1 MSGEV
6 SKKRQTSLT
15 LSDDLISAL
24 DGLKPEYGV
33 RSRGAVIE
41 HLLRYL
47 LEPDA
52 DDRDDEGESELVS
65 VAPKANVQEASS
77 LVLIKTKDSRSAE
90 ASDPSPT
97 FPPGPSSDAGGG
109 IDLPGFVRRR
119 SKTLKDTLK
128 AGASVQASESDPV
141 VSVVCHQDLVEAE
154 RAADAHWTSLYGQQ
168 PGTTVVE
175 AAITWLSRDLWPNV
189 EASEGEPF
197 TWTGANSAVQ
207 RLCSEWGMDPP
218 SLGRVMVV
226 AGTLEDPFATSN
238 LAERMPTMVRRF
250 VNRFRRSKKV
260 TSFET
265 LESTMTVLG
274 ALKLLGLS
282 TQPGAEVTL
291 KSIKDA
297 FKTAAKNAHPDTGGS
312 QESMRRVSEAYQ
324 LLSGVYRQG

>member
-52 DDRDDEGESELVS
+52 DDGDEGEADPVPITPQAD
-65 VAPKANVQEASS
+65 VHEASS
-77 LVLIKTKDSRSAE
+77 LVLIKTTDSGTAKDFGSSA
-90 ASDPSPT
+90 PLPT
-97 FPPGPSSDAGGG
+97 GPGSDAGVG

-119 SKTLKDTLK
+119 SKTLKQTLK
-128 AGASVQASESDPV
+128 AGASTPASDSEPV
-141 VSVVCHQDLVEAE
+141 VSVVCHQDLVAAE
-154 RAADAHWTSLYGQQ
+154 RAADAHWTSLYGQK

-207 RLCSEWGMDPP
+207 RLCSEWGMEQP

-226 AGTLEDPFATSN
+226 AGTLEDPFATST